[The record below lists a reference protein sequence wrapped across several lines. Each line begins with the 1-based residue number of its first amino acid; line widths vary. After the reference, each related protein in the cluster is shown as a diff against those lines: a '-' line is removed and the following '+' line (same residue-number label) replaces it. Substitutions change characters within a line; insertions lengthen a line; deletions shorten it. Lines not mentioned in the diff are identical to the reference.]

1 MFGNS
6 ILPTTRGYLDVFW
19 YWNWLNNLGIN
30 AASRPVA
37 LYWLLGL
44 RYHSFNLVKVIL
56 KKVKII
62 SKLTCGGVSHFP
74 SSAGQSQWSLFQ

>member
-19 YWNWLNNLGIN
+19 YWNWLNNFGID

-44 RYHSFNLVKVIL
+44 RYHSFNLVKVI
-56 KKVKII
+56 
-62 SKLTCGGVSHFP
+62 
-74 SSAGQSQWSLFQ
+74 